1 MDDLKSVL
9 SKISDIWG
17 YILVVGGVLVSCH
30 KWFRK
35 WYRAV
40 HRAMRFSNAI
50 HSHFGT
56 NAATAII
63 ESIRERTR
71 DGAIREVRLTLL
83 EESLGAGIYVCDPVT
98 GACLNCN
105 TALSELFGLDQMSFR
120 DFGWLSAIV
129 PDDRITVH
137 ERWTACVRNKIPYEC
152 EYRTRN
158 QRTGREFRVMT
169 RAYPAVLKD
178 GTLLCYVGTCE
189 ELRTVDK

>member
-152 EYRTRN
+152 EYLARN
-158 QRTGREFRVMT
+158 QRTGREFRVIT

-189 ELRTVDK
+189 ELRTSGK

>member
-189 ELRTVDK
+189 ELRTVVK

>member
-105 TALSELFGLDQMSFR
+105 TALSELLGLDQMSFR

-129 PDDRITVH
+129 PDDRIAVH

>member
-83 EESLGAGIYVCDPVT
+83 EESLGAGLYVCDPVT

-129 PDDRITVH
+129 PDDRIAVH

-152 EYRTRN
+152 EYRIRN

-189 ELRTVDK
+189 ELRASVK